1 VNTLVL
7 VPTALLLALTACSVA
22 EAPPAPSEIAINA
35 CDGNEDCPGGSCAD
49 GACVA
54 NASGLRS
61 VIVEVTPPPGSAI
74 APLAYYTRLGEKLGD
89 DIVIQPAAAIE
100 GYVSLHPD
108 GCTPSFVGVDAAHPV
123 VPVEGTIPV
132 KATFTGSTREYGLP
146 PRSYESEPL
155 TDPERDREKNGFKV
169 LVPPGDYDVYI
180 EPFEIRPDSDCRIP
194 PVLLRRQR
202 VTGSGLFDVKLSLP
216 SSITIS
222 VHWPTA
228 SLDFFSVD
236 LLDSVSGRV
245 LSTPARLGNPGL
257 DAEKRAF
264 YQATVSY
271 SRVLEPNAMGEL
283 VVSPTS
289 YELVRISPPAGTVA
303 ASILG
308 DASAIGLSG
317 TNQGGI
323 ALSAPLPA
331 PVKVEMQTAVG
342 DTTKPVPAA
351 ITVTATRL
359 EGMTDGLYGTFI
371 QTYQVNAEGLVDDAF
386 LPPGDY
392 IVDSVP
398 NGGSASCGEDT
409 CSVLAARRDY
419 WQIGATPSVQA
430 GKLIQ
435 FQPAP
440 VVSGSAFSAVGKPV
454 SGALVRARA
463 SHSTPSSDVWNRLD
477 REGALLATATTS
489 LVDVHGN
496 FEFSADPG
504 TFDLFVQPDP
514 STRFGWYVR
523 PSFVVGAED
532 TELPLGTLTVPL
544 SRRYAGTIL
553 VGPKTTDRPVL
564 PNALIRAY
572 VYVTP
577 DGEYA
582 AAPVADGSVI
592 QVAETRSNDAGE
604 FELLIPASLDS
615 PSRIAD

>member
-1 VNTLVL
+1 MSKASL

-22 EAPPAPSEIAINA
+22 EVPPAPSEIAINA

-49 GACVA
+49 RACVA
-54 NASGLRS
+54 NASNLSS
-61 VIVEVTPPPGSAI
+61 VIVEVTPTTGSSI

-100 GYVSLHPD
+100 GYVALHPES
-108 GCTPSFVGVDAAHPV
+108 CIPIFVGADAAHPV

-132 KATFTGSTREYGLP
+132 KATFTASTREFGLP

-155 TDPERDREKNGFKV
+155 TDPERDQEKNGFKV
-169 LVPPGDYDVYI
+169 LVPPGDYDVYV
-180 EPFEIRPDSDCRIP
+180 EPFEITPNSDCRIP
-194 PVLLRRQR
+194 PLLLRKQR
-202 VTGSGLFDVKLSLP
+202 ITGSGLFEVKLSLP
-216 SSITIS
+216 SSLTIS

-236 LLDSVSGRV
+236 LLDSASGRV
-245 LSTPARLGNPGL
+245 LSTPAWLGNPGL

-271 SRVLEPNAMGEL
+271 SRVLEPNEMGEL

-303 ASILG
+303 VSILG
-308 DASAIGLSG
+308 EASAIGLTG

-323 ALSAPLPA
+323 ALSTPLPA

-342 DTTKPVPAA
+342 DTAKPVPAA

-371 QTYQVNAEGLVDDAF
+371 QTYQVNAQGLVDDAY

-392 IVDSVP
+392 IVDSIPKV
-398 NGGSASCGEDT
+398 GSTSCVEDT
-409 CSVLAARRDY
+409 CPLLAARRDH
-419 WQIGATPSVQA
+419 WQIAATPSVQA

-440 VVSGSAFSAVGKPV
+440 VVSGSAFSAIGKPV
-454 SGALVRARA
+454 SGALVRVRA
-463 SHSTPSSDVWNRLD
+463 SQSTPSGDVWNRLD
-477 REGALLATATTS
+477 REGALLTTATTS
-489 LVDVHGN
+489 LVDVHGG
-496 FEFSADPG
+496 FELSADPG

-523 PSFVVGAED
+523 PQLEVVPGED
-532 TELPLGTLTVPL
+532 SVSVGNLTVPL
-544 SRRYAGTIL
+544 SRRYAGTVLI
-553 VGPKTTDRPVL
+553 GPKTTGRPSL

-577 DGEYA
+577 EGEYA
-582 AAPVADGSVI
+582 AAPATGGSVI

-615 PSRIAD
+615 PSQPAD